1 MSEILLIGEINLD
14 IFIILKENKTHTK
27 NYLVKIGGTTLNIA
41 KSLKYLGIN
50 PVIFSHIG
58 KDLIG
63 KGIYDE
69 LSKDF
74 NLSLIQRN
82 DLTNIILYFI
92 KNDKFEVIGLK
103 KESPLFRID
112 ENFLKIYKDVRL
124 VHISPYIFLRKENY
138 DFFEKIKDEN
148 KIFIINL
155 SMPILDNQKFT
166 KILNGIDYIFMNLEE
181 GKKLVKKDDLF
192 KIKIFLKENFKNSVL
207 TLPNGIY
214 FLNKEKE
221 IFIEVEKIHKKIN
234 IGSGDYLLGGF
245 IYGLSKNLKIEDS
258 LNIGL
263 ESVKNYLNSFKI

>member
-112 ENFLKIYKDVRL
+112 EDFLKFYRDVKV

-148 KIFIINL
+148 KIFITNL
-155 SMPILDNQKFT
+155 SMPILDNQKFI

-234 IGSGDYLLGGF
+234 IGSGDYLIGGF

>member
-112 ENFLKIYKDVRL
+112 EDFLKFYRDVKV